1 MVCRDKVTILNRVEV
16 KDDFGGSK
24 ITFVPTKTIYA
35 NVRIFFSQNEDGLQ
49 NRQGL
54 SHLEG
59 TLYSRDA
66 INTEYFKYEGN
77 IYHIMVRNPQSKHY
91 LYKFRGVKGNGRS

>member
-1 MVCRDKVTILNRVEV
+1 MVLRDKVIILDRQEV
-16 KDDFGGSK
+16 RDAYGGSD
-24 ITFVPTKTIYA
+24 ITFVPVKHIYA

-66 INTEYFKYEGN
+66 IPTGYFEYDGN
-77 IYHIMVRNPQSKHY
+77 IYHIMVRNPQSKQY
-91 LYKFRGVKGNGRS
+91 LYKFRGVRHDG

>member
-1 MVCRDKVTILNRVEV
+1 MVCRDKVTVVQRVEV
-16 KDDFGGSK
+16 RDEYGGSDIK
-24 ITFVPTKTIYA
+24 FVPVKTIYA

-66 INTEYFKYEGN
+66 IHTNYFSYDGA

-91 LYKFRGVKGNGRS
+91 LYKFRGVKGNGRV

>member
-1 MVCRDKVTILNRVEV
+1 MVLRDKVIILNRVETV
-16 KDDFGGSK
+16 DEYGGSQ
-24 ITFVPTKTIYA
+24 IQFVPVKHIYA

-59 TLYSRDA
+59 SLYSRDA
-66 INTEYFKYEGN
+66 IPTGYFEYDGEIFRTL
-77 IYHIMVRNPQSKHY
+77 VRNPQSKHY
-91 LYKFRGVKGNGRS
+91 LYKFRGVKNGKR

>member
-1 MVCRDKVTILNRVEV
+1 MVLRDKVIVLNRQEV
-16 KDDFGGSK
+16 VDEYGGSD
-24 ITFVPTKTIYA
+24 IQFIPTKTIYA

-59 TLYSRDA
+59 TLYSRDS
-66 INTEYFKYEGN
+66 IDTGYFMYDDN

-91 LYKFRGVKGNGRS
+91 LYKFRGVKSSGRS

>member
-1 MVCRDKVTILNRVEV
+1 MVLRDRITILKQVEV
-16 KDDFGGSK
+16 QDDYGGSQMNY
-24 ITFVPTKTIYA
+24 VPVKRIYA

-59 TLYSRDA
+59 TLYTRDR
-66 INTEYFKYEGN
+66 IDTGYFEYDGN
-77 IYHIMVRNPQSKHY
+77 IYHIMVKNPQSKQH
-91 LYKFRGVKGNGRS
+91 LYKFRQVRHSNV

>member
-1 MVCRDKVTILNRVEV
+1 MVLRDKVIIVSREEV
-16 KDDFGGSK
+16 IDEYGGSQIQFIPK
-24 ITFVPTKTIYA
+24 KHIYA

-59 TLYSRDA
+59 TLYTRDK
-66 INTEYFKYEGN
+66 IDTNYFAYDGN
-77 IYHIMVRNPQSKHY
+77 IYHILVRNPQSKQY
-91 LYKFRGVKGNGRS
+91 LYKFRGVKHGKR

>member
-1 MVCRDKVTILNRVEV
+1 MVCRDKVIVLNRVEV

-59 TLYSRDA
+59 SLILKTIA
-66 INTEYFKYEGN
+66 NTAKERRLKN
-77 IYHIMVRNPQSKHY
+77 R
-91 LYKFRGVKGNGRS
+91 RSLISNEKNQAKKQT

>member
-1 MVCRDKVTILNRVEV
+1 MVLRDRVTVLDRREV
-16 KDDFGGSK
+16 RDAYGGSD
-24 ITFVPTKTIYA
+24 IMFVPLHHIYA

-66 INTEYFKYEGN
+66 IPTGYFEYDGN
-77 IYHIMVRNPQSKHY
+77 IYHIMVRNPQSKQY
-91 LYKFRGVKGNGRS
+91 LYKFRGVRHDG

>member
-1 MVCRDKVTILNRVEV
+1 MVCRDKVIVLNRVEV
-16 KDDFGGSK
+16 KDDFGGSN
-24 ITFVPTKTIYA
+24 ITFVPVKTIYA

-54 SHLEG
+54 SHVE
-59 TLYSRDA
+59 D
-66 INTEYFKYEGN
+66 GN

>member
-1 MVCRDKVTILNRVEV
+1 MVCRDKVVILNRVEV
-16 KDDFGGSK
+16 KDDFGGSD
-24 ITFVPTKTIYA
+24 ITFVPVKTIP
-35 NVRIFFSQNEDGLQ
+35 NMKFFSQNEDGLQ

-66 INTEYFKYEGN
+66 ITTEYFKYDGN

-91 LYKFRGVKGNGRS
+91 LYKFRGVKQNGRS